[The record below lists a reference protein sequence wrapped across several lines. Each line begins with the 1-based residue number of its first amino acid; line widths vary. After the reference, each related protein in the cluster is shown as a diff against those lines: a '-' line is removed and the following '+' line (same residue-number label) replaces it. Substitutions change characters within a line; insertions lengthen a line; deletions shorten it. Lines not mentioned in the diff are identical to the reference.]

1 MRILKAVLLLLLS
14 SAPAV
19 AQPYKVCTNDWPPF
33 TMMESGEV
41 RGIDADLLGLV
52 LTNLGVSYEISLEPW
67 KRCLYR
73 MNNNDLDI
81 LLDAF
86 YSEERAQ
93 IMIYP
98 SEPTVET
105 SLVLFYAKARP
116 YSVNS
121 VASLSGLRV
130 GTEPGYAY
138 ANDEFMSGSHFVRED
153 APSLEAN
160 FGKLM
165 RGRVD
170 LVITDRIVGLYTAKT
185 LGIESQIDYNPQSL
199 FKNDSVYALIHR
211 QSELAQRAAEFD
223 AELKRVKASP
233 EYQKILQR
241 YHYVPAKKAGA
252 AAESATNP
260 AQLP

>member
-1 MRILKAVLLLLLS
+1 MLLS
-14 SAPAV
+14 SATAV
-19 AQPYKVCTNDWPPF
+19 AEPYKVCTNDWPPF
-33 TMMESGEV
+33 TMMENGEV

-52 LTNLGVSYEISLEPW
+52 LNNLGVSYQISLEPW
-67 KRCLYR
+67 KRCLHR
-73 MNNNDLDI
+73 MQHNDLDI

-86 YSEERAQ
+86 YSEERAK

-98 SEPTVET
+98 SEPTAET

-116 YSVNS
+116 YSVSS
-121 VASLSGLRV
+121 VADLSGLRV

-138 ANDEFMSGSHFVRED
+138 ANDEFMNGSHFIRED

-165 RGRVD
+165 LGRVD
-170 LVITDRIVGLYTAKT
+170 LVITDRIVGLYTARA

-211 QSELAQRAAEFD
+211 QSPLASRAAEFD
-223 AELKRVKASP
+223 AELKHVKASP
-233 EYQKILQR
+233 EYQQILRR
-241 YHYVPAKKAGA
+241 YHYVPAKKAGEQG
-252 AAESATNP
+252 ESADQP
-260 AQLP
+260 SALR

>member
-1 MRILKAVLLLLLS
+1 LRTLNAVLLLLLFTT
-14 SAPAV
+14 SAF

-33 TMMESGEV
+33 TMMENGEV
-41 RGIDADLLGLV
+41 RGIDADLLSLV
-52 LTNLGVSYEISLEPW
+52 LTNLGVSYEISMEPW

-86 YSEERAQ
+86 YSQERAQ

-98 SEPTVET
+98 SEPTAET

-116 YSVNS
+116 HTVNS
-121 VASLSGLRV
+121 VANLNGLRV

-138 ANDEFMSGSHFVRED
+138 ANEEFMNGSHFVRED
-153 APSLEAN
+153 APTLEAN

-170 LVITDRIVGLYTAKT
+170 LVITDRTVGLYTAKK
-185 LGIESQIDYNPQSL
+185 LGIETQIDYNPRSL

-211 QSELAQRAAEFD
+211 QSKLAELADEFD

-233 EYQKILQR
+233 EYQQILQR

-252 AAESATNP
+252 EGEPAAQPSAP
-260 AQLP
+260 R